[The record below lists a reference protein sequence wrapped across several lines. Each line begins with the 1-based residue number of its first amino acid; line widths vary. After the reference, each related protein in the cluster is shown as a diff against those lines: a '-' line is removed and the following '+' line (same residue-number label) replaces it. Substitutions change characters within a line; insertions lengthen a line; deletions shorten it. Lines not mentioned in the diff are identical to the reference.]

1 MLHWPTG
8 TGLLWSVEAGRC
20 WRPMSIPLEECRQR
34 HAHIQTKTSQ
44 LSAPLSSS
52 QLPTVSAFKSS
63 VTTIGNFALD
73 QQCQIGARIAG
84 HHKLLQWKAWVK
96 LTDMSNEFAIL
107 KAVINQRKFD
117 GTGVMLLI
125 DWGDS
130 ADSPCWL
137 VFEYLPCQD
146 LSRRGLAEDGAIQP
160 WLAAAFFIQ
169 LKHGLL
175 FVQQVGYCHAD
186 IKPANLMVDFQ
197 TQQMKL
203 CNFQSAVPCGAMDLN
218 SEVEGQS
225 HQSYTESYRAPEL
238 WRQFA
243 EYTGSRNDLHT
254 SRTDLRLLT
263 PRAKVN
269 DTCWVPYS
277 MHHHSWVVWWQ
288 WKWSNGFT
296 FIAIKR
302 PRNDDAY
309 CMGPNTYHWL

>member
-1 MLHWPTG
+1 
-8 TGLLWSVEAGRC
+8 
-20 WRPMSIPLEECRQR
+20 
-34 HAHIQTKTSQ
+34 
-44 LSAPLSSS
+44 
-52 QLPTVSAFKSS
+52 
-63 VTTIGNFALD
+63 
-73 QQCQIGARIAG
+73 
-84 HHKLLQWKAWVK
+84 
-96 LTDMSNEFAIL
+96 
-107 KAVINQRKFD
+107 
-117 GTGVMLLI
+117 MLLI

-137 VFEYLPCQD
+137 VFEYLPRSLQAC
-146 LSRRGLAEDGAIQP
+146 SAEDGAIQP

-225 HQSYTESYRAPEL
+225 RQSYTESYRAPEL
-238 WRQFA
+238 WRQFT

-254 SRTDLRLLT
+254 SRTDLRLLMHSMANGPHPGLKSMVRVGSHT
-263 PRAKVN
+263 
-269 DTCWVPYS
+269 S

-288 WKWSNGFT
+288 WKWSMIFLEIEAGVLAT
-296 FIAIKR
+296 GR
-302 PRNDDAY
+302 SHSR
-309 CMGPNTYHWL
+309 